1 MQGGHATCNG
11 TVAGAMLGCKVGY
24 SELPR
29 DWINGLLPKQV
40 TWLNS
45 KLNSLLDMMAL
56 PWQRKTSRYLANCI
70 KDQPLL
76 WGFSE
81 WCYVS
86 YPLTNAIAG
95 TYNKQNAI
103 SILKTCVNLDPAR
116 SKRVN
121 KSVPSYALDLLL
133 TSIFSLWRKCSLAK
147 WKIVCD
153 ITWTQQNFLRD
164 AIQVWSNGIV
174 RSTDSRLWRIYLQ
187 ELMIEIWERRIW

>member
-29 DWINGLLPKQV
+29 DWIDGLLPKQV

-56 PWQRKTSRYLANCI
+56 PWQRKTSRYLVNYI

-121 KSVPSYALDLLL
+121 KSVPSYALDLLQYFFPL
-133 TSIFSLWRKCSLAK
+133 MQMQSRKMKNSVWHNVDTTELPPWHYTSMKQWNCA
-147 WKIVCD
+147 
-153 ITWTQQNFLRD
+153 
-164 AIQVWSNGIV
+164 
-174 RSTDSRLWRIYLQ
+174 
-187 ELMIEIWERRIW
+187 